1 MKSGATSIVLAI
13 LLVQAVA
20 LAGSAVDPVP
30 AEARPHEID
39 LPTVLRLAEARNL
52 DIQIAREKL
61 AEARAAHESSILQFL
76 PSIAPGISYRRH
88 DNLIQDVAGNI
99 IDVRKQS
106 YAPGFN
112 FTAQV
117 DLGDA
122 IYKELAARQSWHAAA
137 HGLQAQ
143 REDSILSAVSAY
155 FDLVK
160 AQATIE
166 ATRETQAIFKN
177 YYEQIRR
184 AVEAGLAFRGD
195 ELRVKVQTDRTELL
209 LRRAAE
215 QRRQAAA
222 RLAQALHLS
231 QETDFHPD
239 ARELVPLNL
248 ISTHAPLEELIEE
261 AVKSRVEMRQSAS
274 QLAATRAAKKGAT
287 LGPLIPSLGAQ
298 AYVGGLGGG
307 PSGAP
312 DRFGESED
320 LAVFLSWRL
329 GPGGLFDLGKI
340 HASKA
345 RLAAAQL
352 ADQKLREDIGRQVVE
367 GREHF
372 QSLSDQI
379 AILRQTLAAATSA
392 QQLSAQRKEFAVGAV
407 LEDIQTQQ
415 ELALARSDLVAAI
428 ADFNKAQY
436 TLLKALGRFS
446 NLSAR

>member
-1 MKSGATSIVLAI
+1 MAAFLVGGAALG
-13 LLVQAVA
+13 VA
-20 LAGSAVDPVP
+20 AVDSLPL
-30 AEARPHEID
+30 EARLHEIN

-112 FTAQV
+112 FTARV
-117 DLGDA
+117 DVGDA
-122 IYKELAARQSWHAAA
+122 IYKELASRQSWRAAA

-143 REDSILSAVSAY
+143 REDSILSAVLAY

-160 AQATIE
+160 AEATID

-209 LRRAAE
+209 LRRAGE

-248 ISTHAPLEELIEE
+248 ISTDAPLEALIEE
-261 AVKSRVEMRQSAS
+261 AVKSRAEIRQSAS

-287 LGPLIPSLGAQ
+287 VGPLIPSLGAQ

-320 LAVFLSWRL
+320 LALFLSWRL

-379 AILRQTLAAATSA
+379 SILRQTLAAATSA
-392 QQLSAQRKEFAVGAV
+392 QQLSEQRKEFAVGAV

-415 ELALARSDLVAAI
+415 ELALARSDLAAAI

-436 TLLKALGRFS
+436 SLLKALGRFS